1 VPDPRRSIVDA
12 VVGRTATGGSTERD
26 MHELCD
32 VIGHRPAG
40 SPGEARALAYI
51 LGRYAE
57 LGLAAIEAEPFE
69 APHWRRG
76 PTSARITAP
85 IERSI
90 RVLAL
95 PHNLTHR
102 VRAPVV
108 CADFET
114 AEEFAA
120 IAPRLKGAICL
131 NRAVPRVGMA
141 GAMLHRSERIRLAH
155 EAGAAAFLWT
165 SNLPGHVLPTGSM
178 SPQIATTMPA
188 FGITLEDA
196 TLIQRLDAGGRTVE
210 LDIDTRNDTA
220 LGTSHN
226 AVAELPGAADGGP
239 ILYVT
244 AHYDSHDV
252 TEGAFDNAAGCAV
265 VLAVAEALA
274 EHAPALPCRV
284 RFAIFSAEEVGLVGS
299 SAHARAREGELRS
312 VRFLFNADGL
322 GAVPSWPY
330 VHVPFRSELVPY
342 LRDLF
347 RRYGQAVEVERALAL
362 NWDHAPFA
370 ARGVPVASITAS
382 WPPGRPLHYGHTPSD
397 TLEKLDLH
405 EIKRYAAAVATAIV
419 HIALDDGWALPAWT
433 REEVR
438 NDLVARGLSSHLAQ
452 VAEL

>member
-1 VPDPRRSIVDA
+1 MPDSRRSIVDA
-12 VVGRTATGGSTERD
+12 VVGRTLTGATIGRD

-40 SPGEARALAYI
+40 SPGEARALAY
-51 LGRYAE
+51 LLSRYAE
-57 LGLAAIEAEPFE
+57 IGLDAIEAEPFE

-76 PTSARITAP
+76 PTTARITAP
-85 IERSI
+85 IERDI

-95 PHNLTHR
+95 PHNASHC

-114 AEEFAA
+114 REAFQEV
-120 IAPRLKGAICL
+120 APRLEGAICL
-131 NRAVPRVGMA
+131 NRAVPRVGLA
-141 GAMLHRSERIRLAH
+141 GAMLHRSERVRLAH

-178 SPQIATTMPA
+178 NPAIAETMPA
-188 FGITLEDA
+188 LGIALEDA
-196 TLIQRLDAGGRTVE
+196 TLIQRLDASGRKVE
-210 LDIDTRNDTA
+210 LEIDTRNERA
-220 LGTSHN
+220 HGTSYN
-226 AVAELPGAADGGP
+226 AIAELPGRDPDGP

-265 VLAVAEALA
+265 VLAVASALTA
-274 EHAPALPCRV
+274 HARQLPCRV

-299 SAHARAREGELRS
+299 RAHARTRERELGR

-330 VHVPFRSELVPY
+330 VHVPFRNELVAH

-347 RRYGQAVEVERALAL
+347 RRYGQAAEVENALAL

-370 ARGVPVASITAS
+370 VRGVPVASITAK
-382 WPPGRPLHYGHTPSD
+382 WPPGKPLHYGHTPSD
-397 TLEKLDLH
+397 SLEKLDLQ
-405 EIKRYAAAVATAIV
+405 EIVRYAAAVATAIV
-419 HIALDDGWALPAWT
+419 DIALDDAWT
-433 REEVR
+433 LAAWTAEDVR
-438 NDLVARGLSSHLAQ
+438 SDLVARGLESHLPRLD
-452 VAEL
+452 EL